1 MMNISLVIGLSIAIF
16 VLVIM
21 SAMFSCS
28 DMVFASVNQLRLK
41 KDSQKGSK
49 RARLA
54 LKFAKNYDTTI
65 TTVLFSNNLVN
76 IAASSLATVL
86 ILEIFKADELI
97 EYVAYAPTISSV
109 ALLLILLI
117 FGEIVPKVVG
127 RIHSYPLSKL
137 FAYPIL
143 WLKVI
148 FFPFIWATSSLGKL
162 IAKIFIRKDKEEAVI
177 NDEELEEM
185 VEMIEEEGIIDEDQ
199 SELLKSAIDFKETQA
214 YEIMT
219 PRVDIFAIDVDDNI
233 QTWIRNEAIFKHSR
247 IPVYKDTIDN
257 IIGVIPTKLLLRDI
271 LAEKQINI
279 KSLIYPVKFVPHSMG
294 ISEILKQMKE
304 TKNHIAIV
312 VDEFGGTDG
321 LITMEDILEELVGEM
336 WDEMDK
342 IEEDVHKIKRNE
354 YIIDGSMNVED
365 FFEMFDC
372 EKPED
377 GDYTTVGGWVIDQLG
392 RFAKDGDKFTF
403 QDIRVEVKEVT
414 EFTVEK
420 ILVHVIHRRKK

>member
-1 MMNISLVIGLSIAIF
+1 MERDYGLIIGLSIAIL
-16 VLVIM
+16 VLVIL
-21 SAMFSCS
+21 SATFSCS
-28 DMVFASVNQLRLK
+28 DMVYASVNQLRLK
-41 KDSQKGSK
+41 KDAHKGSK
-49 RARLA
+49 SAKLA

-86 ILEIFKADELI
+86 AYEIFLGAD
-97 EYVAYAPTISSV
+97 YAPTISSIT
-109 ALLLILLI
+109 LLIIILI
-117 FGEIVPKVVG
+117 FGEILPKVIG
-127 RIHSYPLSKL
+127 RIYSYKLAKL
-137 FAYPIL
+137 FAYPL
-143 WLKVI
+143 LVLKTV
-148 FFPFIWATSSLGKL
+148 FFPFVYTTSSLGKL
-162 IAKIFIRKDKEEAVI
+162 IAKLFIRKDKEEAVI
-177 NDEELEEM
+177 SDDELEEM
-185 VEMIEEEGIIDEDQ
+185 VEKIEEEGVIDEDQ

-219 PRVDIFAIDVDDNI
+219 PRVDIFAIDIDDDI
-233 QTWIRNEAIFKHSR
+233 KSWIRDEAIFKHSR
-247 IPVYKDTIDN
+247 IPVYKGSIDK
-257 IIGVIPTKLLLRDI
+257 IVGVIPTKQLLREI
-271 LAEKQINI
+271 LADNQINI

-354 YIIDGSMNVED
+354 YIIEGSMNIED
-365 FFEMFDC
+365 FFDMFEE
-372 EKPED
+372 EKPDD

-392 RFAKDGDKFTF
+392 RFAVDGDKFTYK
-403 QDIRVEVKEVT
+403 DMRVEVKEVT